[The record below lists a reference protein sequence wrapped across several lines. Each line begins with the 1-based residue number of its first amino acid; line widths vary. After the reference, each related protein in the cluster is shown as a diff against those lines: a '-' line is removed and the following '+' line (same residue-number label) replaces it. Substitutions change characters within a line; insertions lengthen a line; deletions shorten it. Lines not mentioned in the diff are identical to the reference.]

1 MKELIDGGL
10 IQQIVSAVFP
20 LAQARH
26 AFQRRF
32 GGHPPRQAGPLRS
45 AGLEANAFARRGGR
59 QLQAHLKSVPEGFW
73 GRDATNVT
81 PRRW

>member
-1 MKELIDGGL
+1 MNELIDGGL

-32 GGHPPRQAGPLRS
+32 GGHSPRQAGPLRS

-59 QLQAHLKSVPEGFW
+59 QPQAHILKSVPEGF
-73 GRDATNVT
+73 
-81 PRRW
+81 